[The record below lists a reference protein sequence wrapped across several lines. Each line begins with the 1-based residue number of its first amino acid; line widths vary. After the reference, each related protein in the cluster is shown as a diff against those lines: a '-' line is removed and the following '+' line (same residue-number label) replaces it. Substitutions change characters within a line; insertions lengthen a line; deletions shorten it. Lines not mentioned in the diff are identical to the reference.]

1 MYQPNEP
8 VRGKYLVN
16 MQEQIDE
23 NILGIQRRFQQQE
36 SGADTEDSGVVGRKL
51 SRFSFFTTKTDQ
63 SVFSEVISIQPNF
76 MG

>member
-8 VRGKYLVN
+8 VRGKYLN
-16 MQEQIDE
+16 SMQEQIDQ
-23 NILGIQRRFQQQE
+23 NILGIQSRLQQRE
-36 SGADTEDSGVVGRKL
+36 SEAVTEDSGVVERKL

-63 SVFSEVISIQPNF
+63 SVFSEIISIQPNF

>member
-8 VRGKYLVN
+8 VRGKYLN
-16 MQEQIDE
+16 SMQEQIDE
-23 NILGIQRRFQQQE
+23 NILGIQSRLQQRE
-36 SGADTEDSGVVGRKL
+36 LEAVTEDSGVVERKL